1 MFRCKAVNK
10 SSFHYVD
17 WHNIELWIL
26 REYDDPASWIKLFTF
41 QVSNKPEYKWRLRP
55 VLVMEN
61 STVVAKL
68 IQKLTTLKF
77 QRLRIGHEKGKPVI
91 EQNNVYDLTSH
102 MIEYE
107 ETLLRITDGVGVEPK
122 AKRLITQHNASG
134 SRNAVE

>member
-1 MFRCKAVNK
+1 
-10 SSFHYVD
+10 
-17 WHNIELWIL
+17 
-26 REYDDPASWIKLFTF
+26 
-41 QVSNKPEYKWRLRP
+41 
-55 VLVMEN
+55 MEN
-61 STVVAKL
+61 SIVVAKL

-77 QRLRIGHEKGKPVI
+77 QLLRIGHKKGKPVI

-107 ETLLRITDGVGVEPK
+107 ETLLRINDGVGVEPK